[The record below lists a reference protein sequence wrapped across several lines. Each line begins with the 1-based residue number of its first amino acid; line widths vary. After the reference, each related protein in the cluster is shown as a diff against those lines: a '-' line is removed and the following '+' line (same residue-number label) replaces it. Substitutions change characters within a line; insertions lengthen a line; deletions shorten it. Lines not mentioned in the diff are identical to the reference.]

1 MYVWSSFSVPFAI
14 LVIKNSDRIVLDLM
28 FHKPE
33 RHDRKHP
40 VIKHRIQE
48 CTGTVCLPDCLNRNL
63 MPRCIVF
70 KKLPGSA
77 SLLAYGKRFS
87 GEILY
92 LDTAFLIKRMIFAC
106 GKHQAVIY
114 DRENGKVRRKN
125 LAFNDSG
132 IQFRTKELLF
142 NVLGITHIRMDPDIR
157 ADFL

>member
-1 MYVWSSFSVPFAI
+1 
-14 LVIKNSDRIVLDLM
+14 
-28 FHKPE
+28 
-33 RHDRKHP
+33 
-40 VIKHRIQE
+40 
-48 CTGTVCLPDCLNRNL
+48 
-63 MPRCIVF
+63 
-70 KKLPGSA
+70 
-77 SLLAYGKRFS
+77 
-87 GEILY
+87 
-92 LDTAFLIKRMIFAC
+92 MIFTC